1 MKYQNIYKILSL
13 EEWSEAQKS
22 GFIITD
28 LDKEDGFIHFSN
40 ANQLA
45 ASLELYFSHH
55 EEVVLLLPKMNK
67 IQSNLKYEQAGTDSQ
82 RKGFFGHLYGNLMV
96 EDIEKSWQI
105 QRGAFKLPKSILL
118 EAEFF
123 IDQKL
128 D

>member
-1 MKYQNIYKILSL
+1 MS
-13 EEWSEAQKS
+13 
-22 GFIITD
+22 
-28 LDKEDGFIHFSN
+28 
-40 ANQLA
+40 
-45 ASLELYFSHH
+45 
-55 EEVVLLLPKMNK
+55 K

-82 RKGFFGHLYGNLMV
+82 RKGFFAHLYGDLMV

>member
-1 MKYQNIYKILSL
+1 
-13 EEWSEAQKS
+13 
-22 GFIITD
+22 
-28 LDKEDGFIHFSN
+28 
-40 ANQLA
+40 
-45 ASLELYFSHH
+45 
-55 EEVVLLLPKMNK
+55 
-67 IQSNLKYEQAGTDSQ
+67 
-82 RKGFFGHLYGNLMV
+82 MV